1 MNKIIFLPLLLSG
14 CMAIDAYNMSAFDTN
29 EYQLVNQINSLSEI
43 FMQRCNEPMKIKQAS
58 DLMFLRATELKNYTQ
73 FKPHNEDATKLSTL
87 LYDQVQGLYNRYSA
101 AEAVSEAYCRSKL
114 DVIRSSTITMQTVIG
129 SKSK

>member
-1 MNKIIFLPLLLSG
+1 MNKIIVLPLLLSG
-14 CMAIDAYNMSAFDTN
+14 CMAVDAYKMSVFDSN
-29 EYQLVNQINSLSEI
+29 EYQLVNQINSLAEVAAHQCI
-43 FMQRCNEPMKIKQAS
+43 DPLKIKQVA
-58 DLMFLRATELKNYTQ
+58 DTMFLRATELKNYTT

-87 LYDQVQGLYNRYSA
+87 LYDQVQGLYNRYNAPEVVNES
-101 AEAVSEAYCRSKL
+101 YCKSKL